1 MIELAVGPVLA
12 LLISLKMGQ
21 DSAKKQN
28 ATIAALE
35 AKLEAVS
42 AKVEVM
48 DTETPK
54 RMLLT
59 VSPVAKAVKELQETV
74 GIQ

>member
-1 MIELAVGPVLA
+1 MEYVVGPVLA
-12 LLISLKMGQ
+12 VLITLKMGQ
-21 DSAKKQN
+21 DGAKKQSESV
-28 ATIAALE
+28 AALE
-35 AKLEAVS
+35 AQLETVA

-48 DTETPK
+48 DKETPK

-59 VSPVAKAVKELQETV
+59 VTPVAKAVKELQEAV